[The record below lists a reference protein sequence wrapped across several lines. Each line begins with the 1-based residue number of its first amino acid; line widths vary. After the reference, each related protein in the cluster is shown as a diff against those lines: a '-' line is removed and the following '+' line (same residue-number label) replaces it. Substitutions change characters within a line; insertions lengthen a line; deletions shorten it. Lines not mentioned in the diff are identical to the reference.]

1 MVQHAR
7 LLDVAHDAA
16 PLDDAFSPMRAL
28 LARLQTLVFRSG
40 DYPRLHPYGCEV
52 CAMWPICAPISAARG
67 GAGDKFGE
75 IQPPCMTPLVYAAG
89 SREHR
94 NYLLIDYLSAAIL
107 AFYTPRCAVLA
118 ASVHRAASALKRP

>member
-1 MVQHAR
+1 MDAKSVPCGLYAR
-7 LLDVAHDAA
+7 LSARPAA
-16 PLDDAFSPMRAL
+16 EQA
-28 LARLQTLVFRSG
+28 
-40 DYPRLHPYGCEV
+40 E
-52 CAMWPICAPISAARG
+52 
-67 GAGDKFGE
+67 KFYE